1 MVAPDSLDVLHIASF
16 VGNIGD
22 NANHNGTRR
31 LLEKNLG
38 TNLSYSE
45 NEIRKYYINYNRSD
59 ALAFDESFIS
69 QANKHDLLI
78 IGSGNF
84 FDLWIGESRTGTT
97 INLPPE
103 LIDQIDSP
111 IIFYGLGCDTQKGV
125 PGSNHK
131 KFESFLTHI
140 LEADHCLVSVRND
153 GSIRNIINEYNAALA
168 DRVHTVPDGGFFV
181 DVEESNHPEIP
192 SERGVLGINVAED
205 MTEIRFPESH
215 DTLSYDEF
223 VELFAETIDEFLA
236 EYPGYDI
243 VFFPHIY
250 SDFDAI
256 SNVLEQMDVLH
267 RRNRMTT
274 SPYVHGEGSEKYFFD
289 GYRQCDVTI
298 GMRFHSNVCPIGL
311 GTPSI
316 GLTAEYPKVEHMYDE
331 IGHPERSI
339 RITRQGFDSRLY
351 DKLVSTV
358 ENNEQVSKE
367 YQETKRDLR
376 SEIDSF
382 HQVIQRHL
390 HENGVL

>member
-1 MVAPDSLDVLHIASF
+1 MATQESLDVFHIASF

-38 TNLSYSE
+38 TSLSYTES
-45 NEIRKYYINYNRSD
+45 EIRKYYINYDRPD
-59 ALAFDESFIS
+59 ALAFDESFVDR
-69 QANKHDLLI
+69 ANKHDLVI

-84 FDLWIGESRTGTT
+84 FDLWIEESRTGTT
-97 INLPPE
+97 IDIPPG
-103 LIDQIDSP
+103 LIDRIDSP
-111 IIFYGLGCDTQKGV
+111 IIFYGLGCDIHKGV
-125 PGSNHK
+125 PGSNHE
-131 KFESFLTHI
+131 KFKSFLTHV

-153 GSIRNIINEYNAALA
+153 GSIRNIIKEYNANLA

-181 DVEESNHPEIP
+181 NVEETSHPEIP
-192 SERGVLGINVAED
+192 SERGVIGINVARD
-205 MTEIRFPESH
+205 MEEIRFPEAS

-223 VELFAETIDEFLA
+223 IELLSDMINKFLD
-236 EYPGYDI
+236 EYPRYDI

-256 SNVLEQMDVLH
+256 SRVLEKMDVLH

-274 SPYVHGEGSEKYFFD
+274 SPYLHSQGSEKYFFD
-289 GYRQCDVTI
+289 GYRQCDVTM
-298 GMRFHSNVCPIGL
+298 GMRFHSNVCAIGL

-339 RITRQGFDSRLY
+339 QISRQGFESQLY
-351 DKLVSTV
+351 EKLVSTV
-358 ENNEQVSKE
+358 ENREQVSKD
-367 YQETKRDLR
+367 YHETKQDLQ

-382 HQVIQRHL
+382 HGIIRRHL
-390 HENGVL
+390 NKNGVL